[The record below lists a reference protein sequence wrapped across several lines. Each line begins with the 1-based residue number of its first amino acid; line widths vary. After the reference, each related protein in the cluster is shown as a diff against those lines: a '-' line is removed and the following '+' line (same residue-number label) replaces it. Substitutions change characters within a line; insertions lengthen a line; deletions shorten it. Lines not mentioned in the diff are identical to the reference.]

1 MSKIGKNTKP
11 ASRPPVEAVQYE
23 KLALSA
29 FGSCERQLTQLN
41 RLATLATSIYR
52 NPALTNHER
61 RSRQVLLELLVETCE
76 RVMYDRLR
84 LTVNETKSAVASVSG
99 RQFLGYSLW
108 VAPGSTVRRGVAAGP
123 LLAFKR
129 RIRELTRRNGGRS
142 MQEVVERL
150 RPYGRN
156 PADLAYRAQHVI

>member
-1 MSKIGKNTKP
+1 MSKSIKNQT
-11 ASRPPVEAVQYE
+11 ASRPPVDALQYE

-76 RVMYDRLR
+76 EYEREVERDRELYQVITLDAR
-84 LTVNETKSAVASVSG
+84 GIVHRRITAGAAAKLLADAARDSEKADLTAAPGVEAKSKPAQRKADVAVAVT
-99 RQFLGYSLW
+99 
-108 VAPGSTVRRGVAAGP
+108 A
-123 LLAFKR
+123 
-129 RIRELTRRNGGRS
+129 
-142 MQEVVERL
+142 
-150 RPYGRN
+150 
-156 PADLAYRAQHVI
+156 H

>member
-1 MSKIGKNTKP
+1 MSKSVKNQP
-11 ASRPPVEAVQYE
+11 ASRPPVDALQYE

-76 RVMYDRLR
+76 EYEREVECDRELYQVIALDAR
-84 LTVNETKSAVASVSG
+84 GIAHRRITAGAAAKLLAKAGKETKKDDASVARS
-99 RQFLGYSLW
+99 
-108 VAPGSTVRRGVAAGP
+108 VTA
-123 LLAFKR
+123 
-129 RIRELTRRNGGRS
+129 TRKSARS
-142 MQEVVERL
+142 
-150 RPYGRN
+150 
-156 PADLAYRAQHVI
+156 PADVAGAATAH

>member
-1 MSKIGKNTKP
+1 MNKP
-11 ASRPPVEAVQYE
+11 IKDQTVSRPPVDALQYE

-76 RVMYDRLR
+76 EYEREVECDRELYQVIALDAR
-84 LTVNETKSAVASVSG
+84 GIAHRRITASAATK
-99 RQFLGYSLW
+99 
-108 VAPGSTVRRGVAAGP
+108 
-123 LLAFKR
+123 LLAESGEEAR
-129 RIRELTRRNGGRS
+129 TAGANVDPRTAET
-142 MQEVVERL
+142 
-150 RPYGRN
+150 RN
-156 PADLAYRAQHVI
+156 PAQRLHA

>member
-11 ASRPPVEAVQYE
+11 VSRPPVDALQYE

-76 RVMYDRLR
+76 EYEREVECDRELYEVIALDAR
-84 LTVNETKSAVASVSG
+84 GIAHRRITASAAAKLLAEAGQEIKRPDERTKSREVATRKVSNEKAD
-99 RQFLGYSLW
+99 
-108 VAPGSTVRRGVAAGP
+108 VAIVAA
-123 LLAFKR
+123 A
-129 RIRELTRRNGGRS
+129 
-142 MQEVVERL
+142 
-150 RPYGRN
+150 
-156 PADLAYRAQHVI
+156 H

>member
-11 ASRPPVEAVQYE
+11 VSRPPVDALQYE

-76 RVMYDRLR
+76 EYEREVECDRELYEVIALDAR
-84 LTVNETKSAVASVSG
+84 GIAHRRITASAAAKLLAEAGQEIKRSDERTKSREVATRKVSNEKAD
-99 RQFLGYSLW
+99 
-108 VAPGSTVRRGVAAGP
+108 VAIVAA
-123 LLAFKR
+123 A
-129 RIRELTRRNGGRS
+129 
-142 MQEVVERL
+142 
-150 RPYGRN
+150 
-156 PADLAYRAQHVI
+156 H

>member
-1 MSKIGKNTKP
+1 MSKSIKNQP
-11 ASRPPVEAVQYE
+11 ASRPPADALQYE

-76 RVMYDRLR
+76 EYEREVECDRELYQVIALDAR
-84 LTVNETKSAVASVSG
+84 GIAHRRITASAAAKLLAKAGKKTKKDDASVARSVAATRKSARRAADVA
-99 RQFLGYSLW
+99 
-108 VAPGSTVRRGVAAGP
+108 VAAT
-123 LLAFKR
+123 A
-129 RIRELTRRNGGRS
+129 
-142 MQEVVERL
+142 
-150 RPYGRN
+150 
-156 PADLAYRAQHVI
+156 H

>member
-1 MSKIGKNTKP
+1 MSKSIKNQT
-11 ASRPPVEAVQYE
+11 ASRPPVDALQYE

-76 RVMYDRLR
+76 EYEREVECDRELYQVIALDAR
-84 LTVNETKSAVASVSG
+84 GIARRRITAGAAAKLLADAARGAEKAEAVAEAGVEVTRKPAQG
-99 RQFLGYSLW
+99 KADVV
-108 VAPGSTVRRGVAAGP
+108 VAVTA
-123 LLAFKR
+123 
-129 RIRELTRRNGGRS
+129 
-142 MQEVVERL
+142 
-150 RPYGRN
+150 
-156 PADLAYRAQHVI
+156 H

>member
-1 MSKIGKNTKP
+1 MSKIGKNTQP
-11 ASRPPVEAVQYE
+11 APRPPVDALQYE

-76 RVMYDRLR
+76 EYEREVEDDRELYQVIALDAR
-84 LTVNETKSAVASVSG
+84 GIAH
-99 RQFLGYSLW
+99 
-108 VAPGSTVRRGVAAGP
+108 RRITAGAAAK
-123 LLAFKR
+123 LLAEAGQKTTQAR
-129 RIRELTRRNGGRS
+129 ADAESCEVATRKATH
-142 MQEVVERL
+142 EK
-150 RPYGRN
+150 
-156 PADLAYRAQHVI
+156 ADAVIAATAH